1 MAGGAGLLGTIL
13 LSRNQVVAIVDDDRS
28 VREAL
33 ADLLQV
39 EGFPARTFE
48 DGPSLLADPAIDE
61 VACVIT
67 DLRMPGMNGLELQRR
82 LRARAPSLPIVVI
95 TSSAD
100 EKLQAR
106 ATAEGAL
113 AWLSKPVSDAE
124 LLACLRSALG
134 EAGHPPDAAPEG

>member
-1 MAGGAGLLGTIL
+1 M
-13 LSRNQVVAIVDDDRS
+13 DDDRS

-39 EGFPARTFE
+39 EGYPARTFE
-48 DGPSLLADPAIDE
+48 DGPSLLADAALDE

-67 DLRMPGMNGLELQRR
+67 DVRMPGMDGLELQSR
-82 LRARAPSLPIVVI
+82 LRTRSPALPIIFI

-100 EKLQAR
+100 EKLHAR
-106 ATAEGAL
+106 AMADGAL

-124 LLACLRSALG
+124 LLACLRSAPD
-134 EAGHPPDAAPEG
+134 EAGSASDAPPAR